1 MPEIEI
7 GYLPHKLVG
16 GALYLSGKTQTAA
29 RLTRYLLGLGS
40 PDERERLESEYF
52 TNDDAFEEM
61 LTAEDDL
68 IDAYARKELSA
79 EEQHQFEQRF
89 LKSAAVRERVQF
101 ARTLAGFVADSESVA
116 DSELPEKPS
125 PYQPGFFASLQLP
138 NLALRF
144 AVVVVLLPLAVV
156 TTWLMVQQGRMRNEL
171 QALRV
176 ERDSLR
182 QKTEQLQQVAD
193 AERTRNADS
202 TAQIEKLQQELAQKA
217 EPEKQQVP
225 RSGSEP
231 RNADQKYAR
240 NNRNQKRQP
249 EQVFADATL
258 PKTLQGEN
266 VADLLPTQVFN
277 LTPGAVRSEGGR
289 SNTINVSKNAK
300 FIVLRL
306 GLEGAGHEYYR
317 AVIETADGSQVR
329 SFDRFKS
336 TRAAQNVQLPPI
348 PVSELPVGVYVI
360 VLQAQQPDGSF
371 LKVGDYSFTVSN

>member
-1 MPEIEI
+1 M
-7 GYLPHKLVG
+7 
-16 GALYLSGKTQTAA
+16 
-29 RLTRYLLGLGS
+29 GLGS

-79 EEQHQFEQRF
+79 EEQQQFEQRF
-89 LKSAAVRERVQF
+89 LKSPAVRERVQF
-101 ARTLAGFVADSESVA
+101 ARTLAGFVADSEPVT
-116 DSELPEKPS
+116 DSELLEKPS
-125 PYQPGFFASLQLP
+125 PYHPGFFASLRLP
-138 NLALRF
+138 NMALRF

-156 TTWLMVQQGRMRNEL
+156 TTWLLVQQSRMSNEL
-171 QALRV
+171 QALRA

-202 TAQIEKLQQELAQKA
+202 TARIEKLQQELAQKA
-217 EPEKQQVP
+217 GPEKQQAP
-225 RSGSEP
+225 LSGSEP

-240 NNRNQKRQP
+240 NNRTERNRE
-249 EQVFADATL
+249 EQTTAGVTKGNTFG
-258 PKTLQGEN
+258 PEN
-266 VADLLPTQVFN
+266 VTELPTTKVFDLN
-277 LTPGAVRSEGGR
+277 PGAVRSEGGGK
-289 SNTINVSKNAK
+289 NTITVPKDAK

-306 GLEGAGHEYYR
+306 GLEGSGHEYYR
-317 AVIETADGSQVR
+317 AVLETADGSQVR
-329 SFDRFKS
+329 SFARFKS
-336 TRAAQNVQLPPI
+336 TRGAQTVRLPPI

-360 VLQAQQPDGSF
+360 ALQAQQPDGSF